1 MQMFEAVQ
9 GFFDRAAN
17 RLHLDEPT
25 RKVLSTPRREVA
37 VQVRVPMDDGGLNVY
52 PGLARPVQRRA
63 RPVQGE
69 ACASTPT
76 HRSTS
81 SGASRP

>member
-17 RLHLDEPT
+17 RLHLDEAT
-25 RKVLSTPRREVA
+25 RNVLSTPRREVA
-37 VQVRVPMDDGGLNVY
+37 VQVRVPMDDGQLNATGAGASNTT
-52 PGLARPVQRRA
+52 PRAARSRA
-63 RPVQGE
+63 